1 MSDIARKRREI
12 VKRYTDH
19 LDSLKWSG
27 MEYDEAEVRR
37 AWQAELDELEND
49 NAS

>member
-1 MSDIARKRREI
+1 MSKRLEI

-27 MEYDEAEVRR
+27 MEYNETEIRR
-37 AWQAELDELEND
+37 AWQAEIDALEDE